1 MLIFALLVTC
11 FTAAYGAEEISKPTE
26 NETQIIEEQTQ
37 AEIVSES
44 DSSSVNL
51 FSAFAGMAYETL
63 ASLGGS
69 RAEPQASNTAKVKS
83 PFVIALVRKNPK
95 FFAGVKSVLFN
106 GTDVKIKGFSGNYC
120 LIEANDV
127 SGYVFKGWLD
137 GIYDF
142 EIELSK
148 NFDHVY
154 AGDHNKGRLYVKG
167 YDNSQVTWS
176 FSPTGYVKMGDDG
189 KLYGIK
195 PGTVKATATVGFKSV
210 ECYVHCVYKWKSN
223 WTGKAVKSTN
233 IYKGPGEEYGKWASL
248 SQGSKFTVKGD
259 EGGKGGWAYGESNGD
274 WGFVRIENISTKGT
288 VSQYNNLGWQWPMK
302 DESINFISSPYAPRS
317 DSTATVIHHRG
328 MDITT
333 GKPGEIKGK
342 SVVAAYSGTVK
353 AVRLNIDSCGYCIS
367 ISSDCVDSVTNNN
380 IAMIYMHL
388 LEIPK
393 NSSGVN
399 LKRGDKISAGAII
412 GKVGNSNGGTNSSM
426 GYHLHFE
433 TNNKNAAVGDTG
445 RRDFDNTINPMYYY
459 MSKTVTL
466 SNTCEAYKKGYG
478 AYWYAE

>member
-11 FTAAYGAEEISKPTE
+11 VTAAYGAEEISKPTE

-37 AEIVSES
+37 AEIVSGSES
-44 DSSSVNL
+44 SAVNL
-51 FSAFAGMAYETL
+51 FSAFAGMACETL

-83 PFVIALVRKNPK
+83 PFLIALVRKNPK

-120 LIEANDV
+120 LVEANNV

-142 EIELSK
+142 KIELSK
-148 NFDHVY
+148 EFDHVY
-154 AGDHNKGRLYVKG
+154 AGGHNKGRLYVKG

-195 PGTVKATATVGFKSV
+195 PGTVKATATVGFKSE

-233 IYKGPGEEYGKWASL
+233 IYTGPGEEYGKWASL
-248 SQGSKFTVKGD
+248 SQGSKFTVEGD
-259 EGGKGGWAYGESNGD
+259 EGGKDGWAYGESNGK

-288 VSQYNNLGWQWPMK
+288 VSQYNKMGWRYPIK
-302 DESINFISSPYAPRS
+302 NTKFTKISSVY
-317 DSTATVIHHRG
+317 G
-328 MDITT
+328 W
-333 GKPGEIKGK
+333 
-342 SVVAAYSGTVK
+342 
-353 AVRLNIDSCGYCIS
+353 
-367 ISSDCVDSVTNNN
+367 
-380 IAMIYMHL
+380 
-388 LEIPK
+388 
-393 NSSGVN
+393 
-399 LKRGDKISAGAII
+399 RGDKRHLGVDINKGDYSSIEGEELVAPFSGKIVFANTSYDYSKKSPDYGYCVIIESSSEVDPVSGNKLRVAYMHMNSKSLIDVGEDVEAGQIV
-412 GKVGNSNGGTNSSM
+412 GRVGTTGNSTGPHLHIEINNKGKNFAGTTNSDS
-426 GYHLHFE
+426 
-433 TNNKNAAVGDTG
+433 
-445 RRDFDNTINPMYYY
+445 FDKTINPIFFY
-459 MSKTVTL
+459 MDRGMKDSSDKTD
-466 SNTCEAYKKGYG
+466 NE
-478 AYWYAE
+478 YWYNENK